1 MSEGIVGAVVA
12 LGESAREIEPLRRDG
27 ESRVHSALRARQQ
40 STNSGDDSASLGM
53 VEFPEPPTPIKP
65 QVLYSRHIGKGFAD
79 AAVALGMMPA
89 KQLVQWEA
97 RAAETGRTLEEVLVE
112 SGRVTVEQV
121 RDVHQAI
128 SRDLF
133 VDQRL
138 KFNPAFL
145 TWTRDLKRAGIDAR
159 VEYVS
164 AERLAALRDANG
176 GEVAGPVA
184 NDQRTLQRTRQLFAS
199 LAAMGIND
207 LAITLRKQH
216 TEIQVRYRGDVMDVV
231 DSHLSM
237 DRASGEEMIRCICTG
252 LSTSFDSYYKPT
264 EFQNGQIDGA
274 VFGDVGMDSVRFI
287 RGPAWPDGVG
297 GFLRARLQYSEHE
310 STRRA
315 GRVDTRPLKL
325 RVPAKPE
332 GEPQFAKMGFTARQI
347 SLIDEIL
354 WKPMGLFIVLGPTN
368 SGKTTTIH
376 ELLKHQKRLFPAT
389 SQIAIENPTEL
400 PMPWALQLTTDNFVE
415 YVAHGLRMD
424 PDTIVVGEIRRSP
437 EALAAMHAGR
447 TGHFVVS
454 TLHEND
460 PFGLIDRLE
469 GLDVEELPRRV
480 TCAPGLLAGFMGQ
493 RVVPILC
500 PTCRRPLNPSHD
512 LPPHIAKVLPSWG
525 DTSLMNVRGPGCET
539 CDGSGVIDRR
549 AVAEIVVA
557 TPQLLDDLRVHGSA
571 IAAKNHRARPGSD
584 LSMLE
589 NAMKLVIDGVVS
601 PIDVHRNVAEIVE
614 IAQVRGPREES

>member
-1 MSEGIVGAVVA
+1 MREGIIEPAGVMGQGAHRVDHSAGNDLSRAQGAQRARQHPTVDDGVATAFRFPDPPTPIRAQVLYSSHIGKEFAEAVVA
-12 LGESAREIEPLRRDG
+12 LGFMPSKQI
-27 ESRVHSALRARQQ
+27 RQ
-40 STNSGDDSASLGM
+40 
-53 VEFPEPPTPIKP
+53 V
-65 QVLYSRHIGKGFAD
+65 
-79 AAVALGMMPA
+79 
-89 KQLVQWEA
+89 EA
-97 RAAETGRTLEEVLVE
+97 RATECGRTVAQELVE
-112 SGRVTVEQV
+112 SGRLSAEQV
-121 RDVHQAI
+121 HDVNRAI

-138 KFNPAFL
+138 RFNPAFL
-145 TWTRDLKRAGIDAR
+145 TWVRDLKRAGIDAH
-159 VEYVS
+159 VEFVS
-164 AERLAALRDANG
+164 AERLATLRDASG
-176 GEVAGPVA
+176 GEAAGPVA
-184 NDQRTLQRTRQLFAS
+184 NDQRTLQRTRQLFGS

-207 LAITLRKQH
+207 LAITIRKQH

-237 DRASGEEMIRCICTG
+237 DRANGEEMIRCVCTG

-264 EFQNGQIDGA
+264 EFQSGQIDGA
-274 VFGDVGMDSVRFI
+274 VFGDVGLDSVRFI

-315 GRVDTRPLKL
+315 GRADARALKL
-325 RVPAKPE
+325 RMPAKPE
-332 GEPQFAKMGFTARQI
+332 GAPQFAKMGFTERQI
-347 SLIDEIL
+347 SLIEEIL
-354 WKPMGLFIVLGPTN
+354 WKPMGIFIVLGPTN

-400 PMPWALQLTTDNFVE
+400 PMPWALQLTTEDFVE
-415 YVAHGLRMD
+415 YVAHALRMD
-424 PDTIVVGEIRRSP
+424 PDTIVVGEIRRAL

-469 GLDVEELPRRV
+469 GLDIDELPRRV

-500 PTCRRPLNPSHD
+500 PKCRRSLNLERD
-512 LPPHIAKVLPSWG
+512 LPPHIARVLPSWG
-525 DTSLMNVRGPGCET
+525 DTSRMNVRGVGCDK
-539 CDGSGVIDRR
+539 CDGSGVVDRR

-557 TPQLLDDLRVHGSA
+557 TPELLDDLREHGSA
-571 IAAKNHRARPGSD
+571 IAARNHRARPGSD
-584 LSMLE
+584 LSLLE
-589 NAMKLVIDGVVS
+589 NAMNLVIDGIVDPV
-601 PIDVHRNVAEIVE
+601 DVHRSVAEIVDRTR
-614 IAQVRGPREES
+614 VRGRHDES

>member
-1 MSEGIVGAVVA
+1 MGKAF
-12 LGESAREIEPLRRDG
+12 GE
-27 ESRVHSALRARQQ
+27 
-40 STNSGDDSASLGM
+40 
-53 VEFPEPPTPIKP
+53 
-65 QVLYSRHIGKGFAD
+65 
-79 AAVALGMMPA
+79 AAVALGFMPS
-89 KQLVQWEA
+89 KQMIHAEA
-97 RAAETGRTLEEVLVE
+97 RAAENSRDVGQELLQ
-112 SGRVTVEQV
+112 SGRLTPEQV
-121 RDVHQAI
+121 RDVHRAI
-128 SRDLF
+128 SRDLH

-138 KFNPAFL
+138 KFNPALL
-145 TWTRDLKRAGIDAR
+145 TWIRDLKREGIDPH

-176 GEVAGPVA
+176 AEAVGSVAS
-184 NDQRTLQRTRQLFAS
+184 DQRTLQRTRQLFAS

-207 LAITLRKQH
+207 LAITIRKQH
-216 TEIQVRYRGDVMDVV
+216 TEIQVRYRGDIMDVV

-237 DRASGEEMIRCICTG
+237 DRANGEEMIRCICTG

-264 EFQNGQIDGA
+264 EFQSGQIDGA
-274 VFGDVGMDSVRFI
+274 VFGDVGLDSVRFI

-297 GFLRARLQYSEHE
+297 GFLRARIQYSEHE
-310 STRRA
+310 STRRTRRTEA
-315 GRVDTRPLKL
+315 RPLKL

-332 GEPQFAKMGFTARQI
+332 GEPQFANMGFTARQI
-347 SLIDEIL
+347 RLIEEIL
-354 WKPMGLFIVLGPTN
+354 WKPMGIFLVLGPTN

-389 SQIAIENPTEL
+389 SHIAIENPTEL
-400 PMPWALQLTTDNFVE
+400 PMPWALQLTTDDFVE
-415 YVAHGLRMD
+415 YVAHALRMD
-424 PDTIVVGEIRRSP
+424 PDTIVVGEIRRAL

-469 GLDVEELPRRV
+469 GLDIEELPRRV

-500 PTCRRPLNPSHD
+500 PSCRRALDLDRD
-512 LPPHIAKVLPSWG
+512 LPPHIAKALPSWG
-525 DTSLMNVRGPGCET
+525 DTSKMNVRGAGCDE

-557 TPQLLDDLRVHGSA
+557 TPELLDDLRDHGSA
-571 IAAKNHRARPGSD
+571 VAARKHRARPGSD

-589 NAMKLVIDGVVS
+589 NAMNLVIGGIVDPV
-601 PIDVHRNVAEIVE
+601 DVHRNVAEIVE
-614 IAQVRGPREES
+614 KATTRVAG